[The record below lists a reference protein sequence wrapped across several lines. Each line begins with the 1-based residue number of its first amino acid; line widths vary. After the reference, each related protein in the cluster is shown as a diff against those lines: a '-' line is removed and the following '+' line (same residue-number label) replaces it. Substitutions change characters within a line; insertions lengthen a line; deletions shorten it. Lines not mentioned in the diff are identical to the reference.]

1 MFQAGIVGC
10 GGIAQVHG
18 AALANIDGVT
28 LAACADI
35 VPEKAAR
42 YGEKFGCR
50 AYASLEE
57 MLEKERLGAVH
68 ICTPHYLHAPMAL
81 KIAEQGAAVFT
92 EKPPAMNAEQMAL
105 LEKAAARVPLGVC
118 FQNRYNPNFREARRL
133 IREGTY
139 GKPVGARAFV
149 TWSRSASYY
158 LDSGWRGKWATEG
171 GGALINQAIHTL
183 DQLIV
188 LLGPADRV
196 DCSMTNRHLAG
207 VIEVEDTVDAY
218 MTMGGVPCLF
228 YATTAYSGDAPVFL
242 EVQLEG
248 ATLRLT
254 EETLTVIAGGETE
267 TQSFPM
273 PPALGKSYWGAGHQA
288 CIGDFYDC
296 LREKH
301 PYGNDLASVRPTM
314 EAMFAMYR
322 QNAH

>member
-18 AALANIDGVT
+18 AALKNIDGVT

-35 VPEKAAR
+35 VPEKVAR

-57 MLEKERLGAVH
+57 MLEKERLDAVH

-92 EKPPAMNAEQMAL
+92 EKPPAMNEGQMAL

-149 TWSRSASYY
+149 TWSRSAPYY

-188 LLGPADRV
+188 LLGPADSV
-196 DCSMTNRHLAG
+196 DCYMTNRHLSG

-228 YATTAYSGDAPVFL
+228 YTTTAYSGDAPVLL

-254 EETLTVIAGGETE
+254 EETLTVIAGGETK

-296 LREKH
+296 LREKR

-314 EAMFAMYR
+314 EAMFAMYN
-322 QNAH
+322 QNRH